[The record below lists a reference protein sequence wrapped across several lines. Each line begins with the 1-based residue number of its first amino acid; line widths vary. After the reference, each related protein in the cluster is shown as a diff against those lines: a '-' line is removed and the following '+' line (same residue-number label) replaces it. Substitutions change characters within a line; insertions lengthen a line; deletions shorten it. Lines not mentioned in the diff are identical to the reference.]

1 MRSVS
6 EFMAAVTLL
15 LACPALADEPPAI
28 VSISD
33 PSPLAGGRMVL
44 CRKTPTDSPSAVLL
58 HFHGDPATLAMA
70 FARSRFSGV
79 LVGERLLNFSGLSSA
94 YSKPLAEDP
103 QLFDQILRRACCTS
117 GCNLSS
123 NRCRLC
129 DSECVPS
136 CCKSVDA
143 CFRFAERRVR

>member
-1 MRSVS
+1 MHTAT
-6 EFMAAVTLL
+6 EYTATLL
-15 LACPALADEPPAI
+15 LVLAASASAGEPPLEE
-28 VSISD
+28 VSTSD
-33 PSPLAGGRMVL
+33 PIPLAGGRMVL
-44 CRKTPTDSPSAVLL
+44 CRKTPADSPDAVLL
-58 HFHGDPATLAMA
+58 HFHGDPATLTKA
-70 FARSRFSGV
+70 FTCSRFSGV
-79 LVGERLLNFSGLSSA
+79 LVVVNFPGLSSA